1 MLSHVAFC
9 YTVIILL
16 QYFGPCVV
24 IAYTKRRFKLIVIS
38 GGINV
43 SAHDILGGHSQPC
56 CQMPPL
62 YHSHPLGTRRCCD
75 VESTSMTLIQCRSN
89 VVCPLGTESRK
100 WSLKDICEYTLMWSG
115 DTALSGIS
123 LAEITI
129 KNLDWTK
136 LLDSSFT
143 IAVLCNV

>member
-1 MLSHVAFC
+1 MLSHIAVC

-38 GGINV
+38 GLINV
-43 SAHDILGGHSQPC
+43 SAHDIGGHSQPC

-62 YHSHPLGTRRCCD
+62 YHSHPLGIRRCCD
-75 VESTSMTLIQCRSN
+75 VESTSMTLIQCRN
-89 VVCPLGTESRK
+89 NIVCPLGTESRK

-129 KNLDWTK
+129 KILDWTK